1 MMSDVDFERLR
12 LDRRS
17 YGIDGWDYR
26 QSFYAKPRYQ
36 QHPHDNSVMTYRGH
50 AVLRTLIRCHFS
62 PAATTNQRYIYSGS
76 SDGKIHVWSLDGR
89 VVSVLDR
96 QESHPLIHPE
106 TGEYNDPSDYDL
118 RTTTKRAAAGRR
130 ARGSTVR
137 DVSWHP
143 YEPMMMSTAWEEGR
157 GSVAGSI
164 ALHEWAGRRP
174 QHKA

>member
-1 MMSDVDFERLR
+1 MMNDVDFDRLR

-17 YGIDGWDYR
+17 FGIDGWDYR
-26 QSFYAKPRYQ
+26 QSYYAKPRYQ
-36 QHPHDNSVMTYRGH
+36 KHPHDNSVMTYRGH

-76 SDGKIHVWSLDGR
+76 SDGKIHIWSLDGL
-89 VVSVLDR
+89 VVGVLDR
-96 QESHPLIHPE
+96 AESHPLINQQS
-106 TGEYNDPSDYDL
+106 GEYNDPSDYEL
-118 RTTTKRAAAGRR
+118 RTTKRPSRR

-143 YEPMMMSTAWEEGR
+143 YEPMLMSTAWEEGR

-164 ALHEWAGRRP
+164 ALHEWAGRPR
-174 QHKA
+174 HEALEE